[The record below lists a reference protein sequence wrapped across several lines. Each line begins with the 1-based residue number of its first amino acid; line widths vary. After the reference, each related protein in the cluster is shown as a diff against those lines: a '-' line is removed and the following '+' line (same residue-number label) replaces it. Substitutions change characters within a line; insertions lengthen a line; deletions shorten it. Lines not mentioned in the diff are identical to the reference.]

1 MRNSSNFLIGVLIGA
16 MVGASVTLLLTP
28 TSGGGMRDQ
37 LKGYVGSVKRE
48 VNQAVSNRRSELE
61 SQLTQMRGIPLQKS

>member
-1 MRNSSNFLIGVLIGA
+1 MGVLIGA
-16 MVGASVTLLLTP
+16 VVGASVTLLLTP

-61 SQLTQMRGIPLQKS
+61 SQLSQMRGIPLQKS

>member
-1 MRNSSNFLIGVLIGA
+1 MGVLIGA
-16 MVGASVTLLLTP
+16 VVGASVTLLLTP

-37 LKGYVGSVKRE
+37 LKGYVGNVKRE

-61 SQLTQMRGIPLQKS
+61 NQLTQMRGIPLQKS

>member
-1 MRNSSNFLIGVLIGA
+1 MGVLIGA
-16 MVGASVTLLLTP
+16 LVGASVTLLLTP

-61 SQLTQMRGIPLQKS
+61 NQLTQMRGIPLQKS